1 MNLETCLK
9 KHSITKAPRGFIEAL
24 HRDVNSGVLNP
35 GDSLGSEYDLA
46 KRYKVS
52 RTTVR
57 TAIELLEN
65 NKIVRAV
72 PRCGVFLCE
81 DKHIVKPEILARS
94 YTLIR
99 YCDDTLQQEI
109 CAGMLDYFQQ
119 NHLNLNIVD
128 VNLNIDLYADI
139 INQVPDNGAI
149 AMIPFETQEIMTA
162 ISKAMKRGVR
172 IVQLDQPCDCFET
185 PAVQFDN
192 FAGGFMAT
200 KHLLQEHQ
208 ESVWYLGYD
217 SPSSVA
223 KRFAGWRT
231 AMTNFGFFDY
241 EKYIIPG
248 INTGKWNEAHP
259 KKSFDRRPKE
269 IAEFLSQRT
278 GMKTVIYAVNDY
290 QAKFVYLAAES
301 LNMEVGKDIFLAGFD
316 NLEMCTQVSPSL
328 TSVDVPRRQ
337 LGFEAGKLMAATEAT
352 NCSKILPVELII
364 RDSSQK
370 NKNN

>member
-1 MNLETCLK
+1 MNLEVSLK
-9 KHSITKAPRGFIEAL
+9 KHSITKAPRSFIEAL
-24 HRDVNSGVLNP
+24 QHDVRSGAYKP
-35 GDSLGSEYDLA
+35 GDSLGCEYDLA
-46 KRYKVS
+46 KRYNVS

-57 TAIELLEN
+57 TAIELLKKEN
-65 NKIVRAV
+65 VVRAV
-72 PRCGVFLCE
+72 PRCGVFLCDE
-81 DKHIVKPEILARS
+81 KPVIHSEALFRS

-128 VNLNIDLYADI
+128 VNLNIDRYADI
-139 INQVPDNGAI
+139 INHVPDNGAI

-162 ISKAMKRGVR
+162 ISKAIDRGVR
-172 IVQLDQPCDCFET
+172 IVQLDRPYDCFET
-185 PAVQFDN
+185 PGVQFDN

-200 KHLLQEHQ
+200 THLLQEHC
-208 ESVWYLGYD
+208 EPVWYLGYD

-223 KRFAGWRT
+223 KRLAGWRT

-248 INTGKWNEAHP
+248 IKTGKWNETHP
-259 KKSFDRRPKE
+259 RESFDRRPKE
-269 IAEFLSQRT
+269 IAKFLRQRI
-278 GMKTVIYAVNDY
+278 GMKTVIFAVNDH
-290 QAKFVYLAAES
+290 QAKFVYIAAES
-301 LNMEVGKDIFLAGFD
+301 LNMEVGKDIFLTGFD
-316 NLEMCTQVSPSL
+316 NLAMCTQATPSL

-337 LGFEAGKLMAATEAT
+337 MGFEAGKLMSAMEAT

-364 RDSSQK
+364 RDSSRK
-370 NKNN
+370 I